1 MSGRSASPGVKSG
14 DESRGRNR
22 SRSDS
27 PKRKRVSDDERPSRK
42 EPGIR
47 VRPDI
52 KHVFVGPTGQR
63 MGNNI
68 KYYCT
73 EKELE
78 EKFSEYGEVENVKVR
93 SNTKDVFAFIHF
105 QDSESA
111 ARAIENMN
119 GKQLQGV
126 KVKVDWGSNNSNRS
140 APRRLPPSVRR
151 RSPGGHRDSHRDRDS
166 YQRRGPSPRRER
178 YERRRSPSP
187 RYERRRSPSPRYERR
202 RSPPRRRS
210 PSPRYERRRS
220 PPRRRSP
227 SPRYRRSVS
236 PGYRR

>member
-1 MSGRSASPGVKSG
+1 MSRSASPVRSG
-14 DESRGRNR
+14 DESRGRHR

-78 EKFSEYGEVENVKVR
+78 EKFSEYGEVANVKVR

-105 QDSESA
+105 NDSESA

-151 RSPGGHRDSHRDRDS
+151 RSPGGYRDSHRSD
-166 YQRRGPSPRRER
+166 R
-178 YERRRSPSP
+178 YERRAPSP
-187 RYERRRSPSPRYERR
+187 RGYRRSPERRYERSERRRSPSPRYERR
-202 RSPPRRRS
+202 RSPP
-210 PSPRYERRRS
+210 
-220 PPRRRSP
+220 PRRRSP
-227 SPRYRRSVS
+227 SPRYRRS
-236 PGYRR
+236 PEPRYRRSPSPRYRRSPSPRYR